1 MNELKTTLFFVLGAV
16 VLAGAA
22 VIVDPGAS
30 SPEIFSD
37 QGELFFPDFTDPN
50 APKAIEVVDYDNETA
65 TATPLKVEFTEG
77 QWILPSHNNYPADA
91 SDRLAKTAA
100 ALIEI
105 KKDQIVSDRVEDH
118 ATYGVID
125 PLDQD
130 ATSLE
135 GRGKRVTLKDGNDG
149 VLADFVI
156 GAEVEGKPGQRYM
169 RVPGQRRV
177 YAVQTQ
183 VDPSAEFRDW
193 IETDLLK
200 VAAADLRR
208 VLINNYQIQE
218 QFGRARVAPRETL
231 ELTKNDEGEWRLG
244 SQQPNETAMSALT
257 GALDNLKIVDVLP
270 KPDFLTADLQAK
282 GQITPSMQAARA
294 LVDKGFYLGGDGQIF
309 GNEGEIIV
317 DAKNGIRYTLQF
329 GEIASSGAKQDA
341 EEAESGQGER
351 RFLLIAVNYS
361 EQRAKGYAGDS
372 AEPDEKGQELHKELQ
387 DRFAGWY
394 YVISGADFS
403 NLRPSRSSLLK
414 KD

>member
-1 MNELKTTLFFVLGAV
+1 MNELKTTLLFVLGAV

-22 VIVDPGAS
+22 VVVDPGAS

-50 APKAIEVVDYDNETA
+50 APKAIEVIDYDNDTA
-65 TATPLKVEFTEG
+65 TATPLKVEFQDG

-105 KKDQIVSDRVEDH
+105 KKDLIVSDRVEDH
-118 ATYGVID
+118 AEYGVID
-125 PLDQD
+125 PLDEN

-135 GRGKRVTLKDGNDG
+135 GRGKRVTLRDGEDN

-156 GAEVEGKPGQRYM
+156 GEAVEGKPGQRYM

-200 VAAADLRR
+200 VAAADLQR
-208 VLINNYQIQE
+208 VLINNYQIEE
-218 QFGRARVAPRETL
+218 QFGMARVAPRETT

-244 SQQPNETAMSALT
+244 SRKPNETTMSALT
-257 GALDNLKIVDVLP
+257 GALDNLKIVDVIP
-270 KPDFLTADLQAK
+270 KPEFLTADLK
-282 GQITPSMQAARA
+282 TTGKITPSMQAARA
-294 LVDKGFYLGGDGQIF
+294 LVDKGFYLGGNGQIF

-329 GEIASSGAKQDA
+329 GEIASSGPKQEA
-341 EEAESGQGER
+341 EEGEGAQGER
-351 RFLLIAVNYS
+351 RFLLIAVDYS
-361 EQRAKGYAGDS
+361 DQRAKDYAGEGREAD
-372 AEPDEKGQELHKELQ
+372 AKGKELFNELQ

-394 YVISGADFS
+394 YVISGADFN
-403 NLRPSRSSLLK
+403 NLRPSRSDLLK
-414 KD
+414 G